1 MKARVNEHFDLSFE
15 DKSFDWDCVEIKN
28 GQFHL
33 LFKGRSLVADV
44 VEVDSSEKVFII
56 RINNNS
62 YRVQL
67 KDRYDELL
75 QSLGMDTFSSKKESE
90 IKAPMPGR
98 VLDVVVQE
106 GDRISKGDNVVVL
119 EAMKMENVIKSPTDG
134 IVKNVC
140 VIKEEAVEKNQ
151 VLIAFK

>member
-1 MKARVNEHFDLSFE
+1 MKARVNEHFDFSFE
-15 DKSFDWDCVEIKN
+15 DKSFDWDCIEIKN

-44 VEVDSSEKVFII
+44 VEVDSSEKVFVI

-67 KDRYDELL
+67 KDRYDGLL
-75 QSLGMDTFSSKKESE
+75 QSLGMDALSSKKESE

-98 VLDVVVQE
+98 VLDVVVRE

-134 IVKNVC
+134 VVKNVC
-140 VIKEEAVEKNQ
+140 VTKEEAVEKNQ
-151 VLIAFK
+151 VLIAFE

>member
-1 MKARVNEHFDLSFE
+1 MKAQVNEHFDFSFE

-33 LFKGRSLVADV
+33 LFKRRSLVTDV

>member
-1 MKARVNEHFDLSFE
+1 MKAQVNEHFDFSFE

-33 LFKGRSLVADV
+33 LFKRRSLVADV
-44 VEVDSSEKVFII
+44 VEVDSSEKVFIV

-151 VLIAFK
+151 VLIAFM

>member
-1 MKARVNEHFDLSFE
+1 MKARVNEHFDFSFE

-33 LFKGRSLVADV
+33 LFKGRSLVANV
-44 VEVDSSEKVFII
+44 VEVDSSEKVFVI

-75 QSLGMDTFSSKKESE
+75 QSLGIDAFSSKKESE

-106 GDRISKGDNVVVL
+106 GDPISKGDNVVVL

-140 VIKEEAVEKNQ
+140 VVKEETVEKNQ

>member
-1 MKARVNEHFDLSFE
+1 MKARVNDYFDFSLE
-15 DKSFDWDCVEIKN
+15 DKDFNWDCVEIKN
-28 GQFHL
+28 GQFHV

-44 VEVDSSEKVFII
+44 IEVDPSEKVFVI

-62 YRVQL
+62 YHVEL

-75 QSLGMDTFSSKKESE
+75 QSLGMDTFSSKKETE

-98 VLDVVVQE
+98 VLDVMVHE

-119 EAMKMENVIKSPTDG
+119 EAMKMENVIKSPTG
-134 IVKNVC
+134 GVVKNVC
-140 VIKEEAVEKNQ
+140 VVKEEAVEKNQ
-151 VLIAFK
+151 VLITFK